1 MRESDQVWA
10 TVSHALM
17 LTSAPNQKEQCWWT
31 FQEAAD
37 LFEICVPAVCD
48 ISEFTKQQVSA
59 EMVVS
64 TRNLKYSALVLQEF
78 PPEFTVF
85 MLLLLC
91 VPLALPTDCSSAVAH
106 RAQPCSGWGCKLC
119 TSSSICCDHWWCTP
133 HFLSPIPQAGQT
145 ISKYKIIKKHSDK
158 MTPYFCLSFPC
169 FRCVLTV
176 VWSLNLPHNIS
187 LQTCHNIV

>member
-59 EMVVS
+59 EMVVFH
-64 TRNLKYSALVLQEF
+64 QEF
-78 PPEFTVF
+78 KI
-85 MLLLLC
+85 LC
-91 VPLALPTDCSSAVAH
+91 IGPSRISPRIYCIHAAVAVCATGSAH
-106 RAQPCSGWGCKLC
+106 WLL
-119 TSSSICCDHWWCTP
+119 ICCG
-133 HFLSPIPQAGQT
+133 SPGSA
-145 ISKYKIIKKHSDK
+145 
-158 MTPYFCLSFPC
+158 MLWV
-169 FRCVLTV
+169 R
-176 VWSLNLPHNIS
+176 
-187 LQTCHNIV
+187 LQTLHLLQYLLWPLMVYPSLFKSYTTGWANHKQIQNYKKA